1 MSYRS
6 MRIFFL
12 FSFII
17 VFSSKALAQL
27 SDADM
32 KYYAD
37 LEDSL
42 KHIQARVFF
51 SKKEANRFEANKQ
64 FIALW
69 NVILKDE
76 KSMQYPF
83 DSIKEVSRLMAPDKK
98 FRIITWNMLREDQT
112 HAFFGFIQINNSKT
126 IKKGMF
132 KKETTSEYEVFP
144 LLDKSATIKNPETH
158 VADPSKW
165 FGMLYYE
172 LIKTDDDF
180 YTLFGWDGNDKLTQR
195 KFIDIL
201 YFKPDGTP
209 MFGKD
214 VFKIPG
220 KFAKRVM
227 FEYAGEVAMSLKYNA
242 GRKQIIYSHLAPNTI
257 DPTLEGQYQYYGPDG
272 SFDALSM
279 KKGTWVYE
287 PAIDIR
293 KDKDKNDNAK
303 KPDPN
308 NQKSVYKPR

>member
-1 MSYRS
+1 
-6 MRIFFL
+6 MRV
-12 FSFII
+12 FSF
-17 VFSSKALAQL
+17 FSSMLLLGFSAFAQL
-27 SDADM
+27 SETDI
-32 KYYAD
+32 KHFSD

-51 SKKEANRFEANKQ
+51 SKKESNRFEANRQ

-69 NVILKDE
+69 NEILKDE
-76 KSMQYPF
+76 RSMQYPF

-112 HAFFGFIQINNSKT
+112 HAFFGFIQVNNSKT

-132 KKETTSEYEVFP
+132 KKETTSQYEVYP
-144 LLDKSATIKNPETH
+144 LLDKSATVKTPENY

-165 FGMLYYE
+165 FGMLYYGQI
-172 LIKTDDDF
+172 IKSDDDF

-209 MFGKD
+209 VFGKD

-242 GRKQIIYSHLAPNTI
+242 NRKQIIYSHLAPNTV

-279 KKGTWVYE
+279 KKGIWVYE

-293 KDKDKNDNAK
+293 KDKDKNDNAA
-303 KPDPN
+303 KPEPEK
-308 NQKSVYKPR
+308 QTPVYKPK

>member
-1 MSYRS
+1 

-12 FSFII
+12 LGLLLSIGFSTF
-17 VFSSKALAQL
+17 AQL
-27 SDADM
+27 SDADL
-32 KYYAD
+32 KYYAGI
-37 LEDSL
+37 EDSL

-51 SKKEANRFEANKQ
+51 SRKESNRFEANRQ

-69 NVILKDE
+69 SEILKDV

-83 DSIKEVSRLMAPDKK
+83 DSIKEVSSLMAPDRK
-98 FRIITWNMLREDQT
+98 FRIITWNMLKEDQT
-112 HAFFGFIQINNSKT
+112 HAFFGFIQVNNSKT
-126 IKKGMF
+126 VKKGMF
-132 KKETTSEYEVFP
+132 KKETTSQYEVFP
-144 LLDKSATIKNPETH
+144 LLDKSASVKTPENY

-165 FGMLYYE
+165 FGMLYYDV
-172 LIKTDDDF
+172 IKSDDDF

-201 YFKPDGTP
+201 SFKSDGTP
-209 MFGKD
+209 LFGKD

-242 GRKQIIYSHLAPNTI
+242 GRKQIIFSHLAPNTI

-279 KKGTWVYE
+279 KKGTWIYE

-293 KDKDKNDNAK
+293 KDKDRTDDVK
-303 KPDPN
+303 KPDPDK
-308 NQKSVYKPR
+308 QKPVYKPK

>member
-1 MSYRS
+1 
-6 MRIFFL
+6 MRIFFFL
-12 FSFII
+12 SVILSFGFS
-17 VFSSKALAQL
+17 ALAQL
-27 SDADM
+27 SETDI
-32 KYYAD
+32 KYYSD

-42 KHIQARVFF
+42 KRIQARVFF

-76 KSMQYPF
+76 KSMLYPF

-98 FRIITWNMLREDQT
+98 FRIITWNMLKEDQT
-112 HAFFGFIQINNSKT
+112 HAFFGFIQVNNTKT
-126 IKKGMF
+126 IKKGML
-132 KKETTSEYEVFP
+132 KKETTSQYEYFP
-144 LLDKSATIKNPETH
+144 LLDKSASVKTPENY
-158 VADPSKW
+158 VSDPSKW
-165 FGMLYYE
+165 FGMLYYDV
-172 LIKTDDDF
+172 IKSDDDF

-214 VFKIPG
+214 VFKFPG
-220 KFAKRVM
+220 KFAKRIM
-227 FEYAGEVAMSLKYNA
+227 FEYAGEVAMSLKYNTN
-242 GRKQIIYSHLAPNTI
+242 RKQIIFSHLAPNTL
-257 DPTLEGQYQYYGPDG
+257 DPTLEGQHQYYGPDG

-293 KDKDKNDNAK
+293 KDKDRNDDAK
-303 KPDPN
+303 KPEPN
-308 NQKSVYKPR
+308 KQKAIYKPK

>member
-1 MSYRS
+1 
-6 MRIFFL
+6 MRIFISL
-12 FSFII
+12 SFIVI
-17 VFSSKALAQL
+17 FSCNALAQL
-27 SDADM
+27 SDVDT

-51 SKKEANRFEANKQ
+51 SKKESNRFEANRQ

-69 NVILKDE
+69 NEILKDE

-83 DSIKEVSRLMAPDKK
+83 DSIKEVSRLMAPDNK
-98 FRIITWNMLREDQT
+98 FRIITWNMLKEDQS
-112 HAFFGFIQINNSKT
+112 HAFFGFIQVNNIKT
-126 IKKGMF
+126 IKKGIF
-132 KKETTSEYEVFP
+132 KKETTSQYEVFP
-144 LLDKSATIKNPETH
+144 LLDKSATIKTPEMH
-158 VADPSKW
+158 VADPTKW
-165 FGMLYYE
+165 FGMLYYQI
-172 LIKTDDDF
+172 IKSDEDF

-214 VFKIPG
+214 VFKIPS

-227 FEYAGEVAMSLKYNA
+227 FEYAAEVAMSLKYNA
-242 GRKQIIYSHLAPNTI
+242 SRKQIIYSHLAPNTI

-279 KKGTWVYE
+279 KKGVWVYE

-308 NQKSVYKPR
+308 NQKSVYKPK